1 MQIKYRYSIYLR
13 PMEERKCPRCQS
25 IKLVKSGVVK
35 AKQRFMCKD
44 CRYAFTVLKDG
55 KNIDP
60 YYVIKALQLHI
71 EGVSLREIERLIGV
85 SHVSVMNWIKKYK
98 VQAPE
103 TQKYKPSYKVFKHA
117 ELINHLQNP
126 ENMKDKGM
134 IITEIGDKFMLI
146 HWDKFQR

>member
-1 MQIKYRYSIYLR
+1 
-13 PMEERKCPRCQS
+13 
-25 IKLVKSGVVK
+25 
-35 AKQRFMCKD
+35 MCKA
-44 CRYAFTVLKDG
+44 CNYAFTVFKDG

-98 VQAPE
+98 IQAPE
-103 TQKYKPSYKVFKHA
+103 AQQYKPTYKVFKHQ
-117 ELINHLQNP
+117 ELVAHLGQI

-134 IITEIGDKFMLI
+134 IITEIGDKYMLI

>member
-1 MQIKYRYSIYLR
+1 MQIKYRYYFYLR
-13 PMEERKCPRCQS
+13 LMEERKCPKCQS
-25 IKLVKSGVVK
+25 LKIVKSGVVK
-35 AKQRFMCKD
+35 GKQRHMCKD
-44 CRYAFTVLKDG
+44 CGYAFTVQKDG

-60 YYVIKALQLHI
+60 YYVVKALQLHI

-98 VQAPE
+98 IQAPE
-103 TQKYKPSYKVFKHA
+103 TQQYKPSYKVFKHA
-117 ELINHLQNP
+117 ELVSHLQNID
-126 ENMKDKGM
+126 NLKDKGM